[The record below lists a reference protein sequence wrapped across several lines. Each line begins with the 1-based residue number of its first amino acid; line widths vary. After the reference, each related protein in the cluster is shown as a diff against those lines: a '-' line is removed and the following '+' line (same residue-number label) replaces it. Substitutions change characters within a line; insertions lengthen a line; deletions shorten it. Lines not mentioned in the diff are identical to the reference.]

1 MLISSI
7 FGIPS
12 SIRTDHQRFSGAFPT
27 FYVPTTAYHICIIF
41 RRTILFCSV
50 VSRLVSSR
58 SIPIPSPI
66 PPHTQTGIGWIST
79 YTGQLD
85 TAVTA
90 FRGSSSLLEVQG
102 SQLATGGLDDP
113 GRVGGR
119 VVSVLMN

>member
-1 MLISSI
+1 MVDSKTTIHPGVNPFTWPFDL
-7 FGIPS
+7 
-12 SIRTDHQRFSGAFPT
+12 
-27 FYVPTTAYHICIIF
+27 VP
-41 RRTILFCSV
+41 
-50 VSRLVSSR
+50 SRLVSSR

>member
-1 MLISSI
+1 MCVIRLVIDIGNGRFENNDSS
-7 FGIPS
+7 G
-12 SIRTDHQRFSGAFPT
+12 RQ
-27 FYVPTTAYHICIIF
+27 
-41 RRTILFCSV
+41 SV
-50 VSRLVSSR
+50 YMAVRPRPVSSR
-58 SIPIPSPI
+58 PIPLPSPI